1 MLVIHSSSRFYII
14 SGQDYLKWVYVEN
27 ASDELKDLSNFK
39 LRTRRKQLKQQLAR
53 ALGMLGI
60 PEAKFHGLAGRKQ
73 IDEVGLQI
81 STYSLRPKLS
91 TKSYFMKQKCQIQM
105 GIVKMQP
112 RH

>member
-1 MLVIHSSSRFYII
+1 M
-14 SGQDYLKWVYVEN
+14 EN

-60 PEAKFHGLAGRKQ
+60 PEAKFHGLASRKQ

-81 STYSLRPKLS
+81 DTYCLRPKVS

-105 GIVKMQP
+105 GIVKCKNAATPLSISGINTTRQHFQM
-112 RH
+112 RYITLF